1 MPFSIQLY
9 HPHAMTR
16 RSHDALPLGKY
27 QYDATWYCRQHNRNL
42 WKICNKMIDMS
53 DIEFEAWKEINR
65 DFVTAMI
72 DRLNKIQQ
80 LSTA

>member
-1 MPFSIQLY
+1 
-9 HPHAMTR
+9 
-16 RSHDALPLGKY
+16 
-27 QYDATWYCRQHNRNL
+27 
-42 WKICNKMIDMS
+42 MIDMS